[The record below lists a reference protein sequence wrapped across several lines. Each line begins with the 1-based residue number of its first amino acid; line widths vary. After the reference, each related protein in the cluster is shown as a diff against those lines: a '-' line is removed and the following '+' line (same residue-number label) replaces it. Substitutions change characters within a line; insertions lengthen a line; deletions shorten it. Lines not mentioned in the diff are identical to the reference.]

1 MKKWVH
7 DAIICGDAILVH
19 LCRGPV
25 CCVYRLCPAMFD
37 LVKTIEDGEDVPN
50 FSENSDEEDEV
61 RIVFCGCCR
70 IFISC
75 GFHYYSGLK
84 FITRLAMEP
93 CALRL
98 LLLFHL

>member
-1 MKKWVH
+1 
-7 DAIICGDAILVH
+7 
-19 LCRGPV
+19 
-25 CCVYRLCPAMFD
+25 MFD
-37 LVKTIEDGEDVPN
+37 IVKTIEDGEDVPN

-61 RIVFCGCCR
+61 RIMFCGCFR

-75 GFHYYSGLK
+75 SFHCYSRLK

-98 LLLFHL
+98 LLLLFHL